1 MHTKFSGHFT
11 FSPPSFRW
19 CPSFGSSIVFFP
31 LGAPSSS
38 SKFNLKVNR
47 VLRGFSPHGPT
58 FGLFKNHCFSI
69 GFSSLPCSH
78 ALTEFQ
84 LEANLDFSLNMF
96 MLAFIHSVH
105 LSVGGPSCMVFEH
118 LQILFDLKILTN
130 KFSQLFFICFY
141 VDARCIFGNITW
153 AFGVVRL
160 LTLAKPFGDI

>member
-1 MHTKFSGHFT
+1 
-11 FSPPSFRW
+11 
-19 CPSFGSSIVFFP
+19 
-31 LGAPSSS
+31 
-38 SKFNLKVNR
+38 
-47 VLRGFSPHGPT
+47 
-58 FGLFKNHCFSI
+58 
-69 GFSSLPCSH
+69 
-78 ALTEFQ
+78 
-84 LEANLDFSLNMF
+84 

>member
-11 FSPPSFRW
+11 FSPPPFRW

-47 VLRGFSPHGPT
+47 VLRGFSPCGPT

-118 LQILFDLKILTN
+118 LQILFDLKNLTN

-141 VDARCIFGNITW
+141 VDARCIFWEYNMGLWCCEVVNFGK
-153 AFGVVRL
+153 AFW
-160 LTLAKPFGDI
+160 